1 MAGLEH
7 DSDWWK
13 EAVVYQVYPRS
24 FNDTDGDGVGDLQGV
39 IEKLDYLD
47 ELGVDVVWLNPVYE
61 SPNADNGY
69 DIADYRSIMDEFGTM
84 ADWEALLDGLHE
96 RGIALIMDLVVN
108 HTSDEHEWFL
118 QSRDP
123 ESEYHDWY
131 WWREGVDA
139 DEVDWDA
146 EEGPEG
152 EAPPNDWGSFFGGPA
167 WAYDEETEEWYL
179 HLFDRKQPDL
189 NWENTDVREEVFD
202 MMQWW
207 LEKGIDGFRM
217 DVINLISKVEE
228 DAPDDAIPEHYFNGP
243 RIHEYIQEMNEAVLE
258 GEDLLTVG
266 EMIGDEMAMETAR
279 QYVGENGDGL
289 SMIFHFEHMLL
300 DRGHNIWEREEL
312 DLTEFKAVFDRW
324 QHGLADDGWNSLYL
338 NNHDQPRM
346 VSRFGN
352 DDEYRRESAKL
363 LGTLLHTLQG
373 TPYIYQ
379 GEELGMTNYP
389 FESLDDYQDVDTVNP
404 VQNAIDDGRIDSFA
418 AVADDVRQNSRDNA
432 RTPMQWSAD
441 EHAGFTDGEPWMQVN
456 PNHEHINAEAEREDP
471 DSVFHYYRALIDLRK
486 EHDVVVYGEYDQL
499 TPDHEELW
507 AYTRTH
513 GDQQLF
519 VALNFS
525 DSSTT
530 MDVSESVDLGD
541 GEATLLLG
549 NYGQREE
556 SAAADALASV
566 DLRPWEAR
574 VYRLEN

>member
-84 ADWEALLDGLHE
+84 ADWEDLLDGLHE

-108 HTSDEHEWFL
+108 HTSDEHEWFV

-123 ESEYHDWY
+123 ESEYRDWY

-139 DEVDWDA
+139 DEVDWDT

-167 WAYDEETEEWYL
+167 WAYDDETEEWYL

-217 DVINLISKVEE
+217 DVINLISKVEA

-243 RIHEYIQEMNEAVLE
+243 RIHEYIQEMNEEVLE
-258 GEDLLTVG
+258 GENLLTVG

-404 VQNAIDDGRIDSFA
+404 VQNAIDDGRIDSFE

-432 RTPMQWSAD
+432 RTPMQWSDD

-513 GDQQLF
+513 GDEQLF

-541 GEATLLLG
+541 DEATLLLG

-556 SAAADALASV
+556 PADADALASL

>member
-1 MAGLEH
+1 MTPLER
-7 DSDWWK
+7 DPEWWK

-69 DIADYRSIMDEFGTM
+69 DIADYRSIMDQFGSM
-84 ADWEALLDGLHE
+84 ADWETLLDGLHE

-108 HTSDEHEWFL
+108 HTSDEHEWFVE
-118 QSRDP
+118 SRDP
-123 ESEYHDWY
+123 DSEYRDWY

-146 EEGPEG
+146 AEGPEG

-167 WAYDEETEEWYL
+167 WAYDEDTEEWYL

-189 NWENTDVREEVFD
+189 NWENPDVREEIFD

-207 LEKGIDGFRM
+207 LDKGIDGFRM

-228 DAPDDAIPEHYFNGP
+228 DAPEDAIPEHYFNGP
-243 RIHEYIQEMNEAVLE
+243 RIHEYLQDMNEEVLE
-258 GEDLLTVG
+258 GENLLTVG
-266 EMIGDEMAMETAR
+266 EMIGDEMPMETAR
-279 QYVGENGDGL
+279 QYVGEDGDGL

-300 DRGHNIWEREEL
+300 DRGHHIWEREEL

-324 QHGLADDGWNSLYL
+324 QDGLADDGWNSLYL
-338 NNHDQPRM
+338 NNHDQPRQ

-363 LGTLLHTLQG
+363 LGTFLHTLQG

-389 FESLDDYQDVDTVNP
+389 FESLEDYQDVDTVNP
-404 VQNAIDDGRIDSFA
+404 VRNALDDGTIDSFED
-418 AVADDVRQNSRDNA
+418 VADDVRQNSRDNA
-432 RTPMQWSAD
+432 RTPMQWSDD
-441 EHAGFTDGEPWMQVN
+441 EHAGFTDGEPWMPVN
-456 PNHEHINAEAEREDP
+456 PNYEHVNAEAERADP
-471 DSVFHYYRALIDLRK
+471 DSVFHYYRDLIALRD
-486 EHDVVVYGEYDQL
+486 EHDVLVSGEYDQL

-507 AYTRTH
+507 AYTRTSED
-513 GDQQLF
+513 GRLL
-519 VALNFS
+519 VALNFADTATS
-525 DSSTT
+525 AG
-530 MDVSESVDLGD
+530 MAGLVDLD
-541 GEATLLLG
+541 DAEPTLLIG

-556 SAAADALASV
+556 SVDASDLATV

-574 VYRLEN
+574 VYRLD